1 MKNRTDR
8 REGEIMIQISLIHLL
23 KFREVESAPA
33 IIVLENETIGL
44 KYLWKSQAE
53 FFAQDYYCG

>member
-1 MKNRTDR
+1 MVLTLNCDAQTKTRTDR

-23 KFREVESAPA
+23 KFRGVESAPA

-44 KYLWKSQAE
+44 KYL
-53 FFAQDYYCG
+53 